1 MAMKNTPPC
10 GDFLMIMAD
19 LESQNPA
26 ANIAAMNHA
35 SVLIAGGK
43 LPEPVLVRRLIAG
56 LLSNLAK
63 PHHEIAVKRG
73 FHSILK
79 AIRVAITSNNINM
92 DSSSHTEA
100 LHAIWYCLMDSA
112 FLRIQ
117 RHGSMVRM
125 FTVPDQLTVVKVMCM
140 FFRSSP
146 GIINDTRCVRAFASL
161 MLSPHAAVVC
171 ACAGALPS
179 LSLVVPGFGFT
190 MTRAYC
196 HILKVLPPQSS
207 LQISSVVLILERLKQ
222 ISTTM
227 VDHPGFKDLS
237 MDVLGALANCNF
249 AVRKKLLN
257 LAVSL
262 LTPGNVRDVLLFLK
276 NELDLAATANNTI
289 EYQQMLEEAIRE
301 CHSAY
306 PESIMRFVHD
316 PVYPVFVDCFR
327 YIKDIMDRSPMLRA
341 QLLRGLLRALRHV
354 KSSPVCAAAVWAIS
368 VCSEPHSEAL
378 GTMDAIWCLF
388 EDLLDRRDK
397 EKLILGAGEVEHE
410 YMLPRGYYG
419 VKDRDAQGGHLKP
432 WLMEMEELLF
442 VHIGLTQQADGSYA
456 IASSSKSISGSED
469 VSFFIPS
476 LDHTDNLGYLLQS
489 GDVLLA
495 DVVESI
501 LSMLQEK
508 ANEF

>member
-1 MAMKNTPPC
+1 MAMENNPSS
-10 GDFLMIMAD
+10 GDFWMIMAD
-19 LESQNPA
+19 LESENPV

-35 SVLIAGGK
+35 SALIGGGK
-43 LPEPVLVRRLIAG
+43 LPEPLLVRRLIAG

-79 AIRVAITSNNINM
+79 AIWTAIISNNMNM
-92 DSSSHTEA
+92 DSSARSEA
-100 LHAIWYCLMDSA
+100 LHAILCYLMDRA

-125 FTVPDQLTVVKVMCM
+125 FTVPDQLTAVKIMCT

-146 GIINDTRCVRAFASL
+146 GIINDARCVRAFASL

-190 MTRAYC
+190 MARAYC
-196 HILKVLPPQSS
+196 HILIVLPPQSS
-207 LQISSVVLILERLKQ
+207 LQISSVILMLERLKQ

-227 VDHPGFKDLS
+227 VDHPGFNDLA
-237 MDVLGALANCNF
+237 MHVLGALANRNF
-249 AVRKKLLN
+249 AVRKKVLN

-262 LTPGNVRDVLLFLK
+262 LTPGNVSDVLRFLK
-276 NELDLAATANNTI
+276 NELDLATTANIPI
-289 EYQQMLEEAIRE
+289 EYEHMLEEAIRE

-306 PESIMRFVHD
+306 PESIILFIQD
-316 PVYPVFVDCFR
+316 PMYSVFSDCFR
-327 YIKDIMDRSPMLRA
+327 YIKDIMDRNPMLRA

-368 VCSEPHSEAL
+368 VCSESQLEAI
-378 GTMDAIWCLF
+378 GSMDAILCLF
-388 EDLLDRRDK
+388 GDLLDRRDK
-397 EKLILGAGEVEHE
+397 EKLILEAGEVEHE
-410 YMLPRGYYG
+410 YMLPRDYYG
-419 VKDRDAQGGHLKP
+419 VRDRDSQGDHLKP

-442 VHIGLTQQADGSYA
+442 VHIGLTQQADGSYS
-456 IASSSKSISGSED
+456 IASSSKCSGSED

-476 LDHTDNLGYLLQS
+476 LDHTDNLEVLLQS

-495 DVVESI
+495 DAVESI

-508 ANEF
+508 ANELE

>member
-1 MAMKNTPPC
+1 MAMENTPPC
-10 GDFLMIMAD
+10 SDFWMIMSD
-19 LESQNPA
+19 LESENPV

-43 LPEPVLVRRLIAG
+43 LPEPLLMRRLVTG

-63 PHHEIAVKRG
+63 PHHEIAIKRG

-79 AIRVAITSNNINM
+79 AIWPAIISNNMNM
-92 DSSSHTEA
+92 DSSARAEA
-100 LHAIWYCLMDSA
+100 LHAINCYLMHRA
-112 FLRIQ
+112 FLCIQ
-117 RHGSMVRM
+117 HHGSMVRM
-125 FTVPDQLTVVKVMCM
+125 FTVPNQLAAVKVMCI
-140 FFRSSP
+140 FFRGSP
-146 GIINDTRCVRAFASL
+146 GIINDTTCVRAFASL

-190 MTRAYC
+190 MAKAYC
-196 HILKVLPPQSS
+196 HILIVLPPQSS
-207 LQISSVVLILERLKQ
+207 LQISSVILMLERLKQ

-227 VDHPGFKDLS
+227 VDHPGFNDLA
-237 MDVLGALANCNF
+237 MDVLGALANRNF
-249 AVRKKLLN
+249 AVQKKVLN

-262 LTPGNVRDVLLFLK
+262 LTPGNVRNVLWFLK
-276 NELDLAATANNTI
+276 NELDLAATANIPI

-306 PESIMRFVHD
+306 PESIMQFIQD
-316 PVYPVFVDCFR
+316 PMYPVFVDCFR
-327 YIKDIMDRSPMLRA
+327 YIKDIMDRNPMLCA

-368 VCSEPHSEAL
+368 VCCESHLEAL
-378 GTMDAIWCLF
+378 GSMDAIWCLF
-388 EDLLDRRDK
+388 GDLLDRRDK
-397 EKLILGAGEVEHE
+397 EKLILEDGDVEHE
-410 YMLPRGYYG
+410 YMLPRDYYG
-419 VKDRDAQGGHLKP
+419 VKDRDAQEDHLKP

-442 VHIGLTQQADGSYA
+442 VHIGLTQQADGSCS
-456 IASSSKSISGSED
+456 IASSSKCSGSED

-476 LDHTDNLGYLLQS
+476 LDHTDNLEFLLQS

-495 DVVESI
+495 DVVQSI
-501 LSMLQEK
+501 LSMLEEK
-508 ANEF
+508 TNELQ